1 MKWNLNTGNLLIYGS
16 VLTLLFIFS
25 LIFSFIKEDLL
36 LVTKDYYEEEVTY
49 DIHKQELKNAEL
61 QGDLIKAEKN
71 GNAVV
76 LTIPDFIAKDFLKGE
91 VIAYFPSWPS
101 NDQVF
106 PLSKNDTG
114 QFKIE
119 VANTRNVP
127 YTLKVKFSDSSKSYY
142 KIFQM

>member
-1 MKWNLNTGNLLIYGS
+1 MKWNLNTGNILIYGS

-49 DIHKQELKNAEL
+49 DLHKQELKNAEL

-71 GNAVV
+71 GNAVL

-91 VIAYFPSWPS
+91 VIAYFPSWPA

-106 PLSKNDTG
+106 PLSKNDSG
-114 QFKIE
+114 QFNIE
-119 VANTRNVP
+119 IANSRNVP
-127 YTLKVKFSDSSKSYY
+127 FTLKVKFSDSSKSYY

>member
-1 MKWNLNTGNLLIYGS
+1 MIYGS

-49 DIHKQELKNAEL
+49 DLYKQELKNAEL

-71 GNAVV
+71 GNAVL

-91 VIAYFPSWPS
+91 VIAYFPSWPA

-106 PLSKNDTG
+106 PLSKNDSG
-114 QFKIE
+114 QFNIE
-119 VANTRNVP
+119 IANSRNVP
-127 YTLKVKFSDSSKSYY
+127 FTLKVKFSDSSKSYY